1 MDPYI
6 QTAQTWDKIA
16 GLYQETFMD
25 LTLYNETYNALCQ
38 ALPQKA
44 KLLELG
50 CGPGNIT
57 RYVLQ
62 MRPDLN
68 LLASDTSPNML
79 ELAQKNNP
87 GLECML
93 LDARNISQLNNQFD
107 AVIAGFCMP
116 YLSETDVAKL
126 IVDVAS
132 VLHDEGI
139 FYLSYVPGDPEKSGY
154 KTGRSG
160 DSCYFYY
167 HRSETIQ
174 QELLKNG
181 FKLQQSW
188 LLNYE
193 KSDAEAE
200 QHAISLA
207 RKS

>member
-16 GLYQETFMD
+16 GLYQEKFMD
-25 LTLYNETYNALCQ
+25 LTLYNETYNAICQ

-57 RYVLQ
+57 RHLLQ

-93 LDARNISQLNNQFD
+93 LDARNISQLNSQFD
-107 AVIAGFCMP
+107 GVVAGFCMP

-126 IVDVAS
+126 IVDTAA

-139 FYLSYVPGDPEKSGY
+139 FYMSYVPGDPEKSGY
-154 KTGRSG
+154 KTGSG
-160 DSCYFYY
+160 GDFCYFYY
-167 HRSETIQ
+167 HRNETIQ

-193 KSDAEAE
+193 KSDDEAE
-200 QHAISLA
+200 QHAILLA